1 MIHVI
6 QVSLVTKKLKF
17 SSFIKILVYW
27 PTHCALSPGQIVT
40 IFVILKPL
48 PKNKI
53 TKTMIIFLVL
63 HKLNWM
69 KSSVEHWE
77 WKNVVFSQRRGD
89 AQLCNKTKKLF
100 ICFFWKKKTKASKIV
115 FFRFVSLGKLTMT
128 LSFIIWI
135 CKCYNDLT
143 TCGVNK

>member
-77 WKNVVFSQRRGD
+77 WKNVVFHNSVGMLSSAIKLIFVFLKRKNQRQ
-89 AQLCNKTKKLF
+89 AKLF
-100 ICFFWKKKTKASKIV
+100 FFL
-115 FFRFVSLGKLTMT
+115 FVSLGKLTMT